1 MLVAHENGAVNVAI
15 AVINLKLV
23 YLYITIFTSLIA
35 MLYGLPIGTTVYQL
49 HSISVFCFVWKNYK
63 SKILSKGKHNYVY
76 ISFIL

>member
-23 YLYITIFTSLIA
+23 YLYITIFTSDLIAILA

-49 HSISVFCFVWKNYK
+49 VIATSYIQYRFSVLFGRIIK
-63 SKILSKGKHNYVY
+63 SKY
-76 ISFIL
+76 

>member
-1 MLVAHENGAVNVAI
+1 MHTKMARYVGI

-49 HSISVFCFVWKNYK
+49 LIPVTYNIGFLFC
-63 SKILSKGKHNYVY
+63 LEE
-76 ISFIL
+76 L

>member
-15 AVINLKLV
+15 AVIDLKLV

-49 HSISVFCFVWKNYK
+49 LIPVTYNIGFLFC
-63 SKILSKGKHNYVY
+63 LEE
-76 ISFIL
+76 L